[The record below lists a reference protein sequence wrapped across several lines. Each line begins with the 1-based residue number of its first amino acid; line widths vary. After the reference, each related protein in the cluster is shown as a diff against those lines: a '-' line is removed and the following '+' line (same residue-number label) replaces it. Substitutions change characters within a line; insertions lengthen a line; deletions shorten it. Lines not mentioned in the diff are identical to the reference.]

1 MLFHSRVFRLA
12 KDIEHPEEDQDAYA
26 LDAAAGIAVVA
37 DGVSSAIFSRQWAGV
52 LVEAV
57 IAETPCPDD
66 KEVFARWLAERRQ
79 AWSGQIDTS
88 GLAWFQRAK
97 LPMGAF
103 STLLW
108 VRLSPVEQPQEGAF
122 GAFRLQGFAIGDSCL
137 LHVRHKEVL
146 RMFPVQKAEEFQ
158 DDPLVLGSVDLKRDH
173 LMEFTSL
180 DELCYPDDLLV
191 LCTDA
196 IGEWALRSLESGNP
210 PDWDAFWNMTQPQWE
225 GEITRLRHEQQ
236 MRYDD
241 ATLLLLRVA
250 DEGVEV
256 GRPEERAASTRP
268 PELPPP
274 PVPDDPRK
282 EATEQDDWKE
292 KLKSAGKQVA
302 EEVEEVSG
310 YLWRG
315 LKKWKDKAV
324 QKYHQRHQSDD
335 R

>member
-1 MLFHSRVFRLA
+1 MPFHSRVFKLA

-52 LVEAV
+52 LAEAV
-57 IAETPCPDD
+57 IADTPDPDD
-66 KEVFARWLAERRQ
+66 KEAFARWLAERRQ
-79 AWSGQIDTS
+79 AWSERIDTS
-88 GLAWFQRAK
+88 GLAWFQKAK
-97 LPMGAF
+97 LPVGAF

-108 VRLSPVEQPQEGAF
+108 VRLLPVEEQQEGAF

-137 LHVRHKEVL
+137 LHVRHGEVL
-146 RMFPVQKAEEFQ
+146 RTFPVQKAEEFQ
-158 DDPLVLGSVDLKRDH
+158 DDPVVLGSVDLSRDH

-180 DELCYPDDLLV
+180 DELCYADDLLV

-196 IGEWALRSLESGNP
+196 IGEWALRSLESGKS

-225 GEITRLRHEQQ
+225 DEITRLRQQ
-236 MRYDD
+236 QEMRYDD
-241 ATLLLLRVA
+241 ATLVLLRVA
-250 DEGVEV
+250 AEGVEV
-256 GRPEERAASTRP
+256 GQPKEPVASARP

-274 PVPDDPRK
+274 PVPDDPR
-282 EATEQDDWKE
+282 ADTTEEDDWKE
-292 KLKSAGKQVA
+292 KLKLAGKQVA

-315 LKKWKDKAV
+315 LKQWKDKAV
-324 QKYHQRHQSDD
+324 EKYRERYRPDD